1 MISKIILIWKSNDKI
16 CNVKKTRQERNMAL
30 MVSSLMLVKAELKNE
45 LLNLVLTHGANEN
58 FRKWPDFPFYG
69 NESMRCFNYCNNVAC
84 TKMTHRF
91 PIKRHNVNQ
100 VFYRTSRTIE
110 KSKLNFITLCQVNYL
125 LKDFKT
131 FENILRPVDWTMA
144 YDNCIRK
151 NFPEISEIR
160 SAWANQDAEYW
171 MRMFDKGSHWSSIQG
186 LKIGKIVVNIF
197 DALFFKPDSESH
209 KMLRWI
215 I

>member
-1 MISKIILIWKSNDKI
+1 
-16 CNVKKTRQERNMAL
+16 
-30 MVSSLMLVKAELKNE
+30 
-45 LLNLVLTHGANEN
+45 
-58 FRKWPDFPFYG
+58 
-69 NESMRCFNYCNNVAC
+69 
-84 TKMTHRF
+84 MTHRF

-151 NFPEISEIR
+151 NFPEISEVR

-197 DALFFKPDSESH
+197 DAFFLLYSESH
-209 KMLRWI
+209 KLLRWI
-215 I
+215 IKKICMNFSPYERLSFLMLFFRLCSAINSFCQIW